1 MLKIGIILGSTRPG
15 RRGEVVAQ
23 WVHEVASKR
32 TDAIFEIV
40 DLADFNLPL
49 YDEPHPHVD
58 EIHERTYDCLVES
71 DQCLRWIY
79 FRDSRV

>member
-15 RRGEVVAQ
+15 RRGEVVAT

-49 YDEPHPHVD
+49 YDEPIPP
-58 EIHERTYDCLVES
+58 C
-71 DQCLRWIY
+71 
-79 FRDSRV
+79 